1 MKLFKDKE
9 ESLNSAAV
17 PSHIAI
23 IMDGNG
29 RWAKKRGLPR
39 MAGHTEGVKTLKRI
53 ARYCGE
59 IGVKYLTVYAFS
71 TENWKR
77 PKEEIDNLM
86 KLLKLYIGD
95 FKKDGNVDNICVKV
109 IGDVSR
115 FPDDVQ
121 KEIAD
126 VMEITKDGTSICL
139 NIALNYG
146 GRAELTYVM
155 RKIAEKVKNGEITAD
170 MITEQMLSEEMYT
183 AGMPDPDIIIRPSGE
198 QRLSNFLLWQAAYT
212 EFWYSDVLWPDF
224 KPEDLDKAIADYNN
238 RERRYGGI

>member
-1 MKLFKDKE
+1 
-9 ESLNSAAV
+9 
-17 PSHIAI
+17 
-23 IMDGNG
+23 
-29 RWAKKRGLPR
+29 
-39 MAGHTEGVKTLKRI
+39 
-53 ARYCGE
+53 
-59 IGVKYLTVYAFS
+59 
-71 TENWKR
+71 
-77 PKEEIDNLM
+77 
-86 KLLKLYIGD
+86 
-95 FKKDGNVDNICVKV
+95 
-109 IGDVSR
+109 
-115 FPDDVQ
+115 
-121 KEIAD
+121 
-126 VMEITKDGTSICL
+126 MEITKDGTSICL